1 MLTPAECSIAELAFV
16 FLFGCERRFSTWRGW
31 SGGGRENGHGC
42 GWHWKEFVTAKVEW
56 QRLWSMRVMATR
68 VALAFGLTCV
78 RLFSNGVNHSLNLDY
93 GSLVLPDQPTD
104 GLCA

>member
-1 MLTPAECSIAELAFV
+1 
-16 FLFGCERRFSTWRGW
+16 
-31 SGGGRENGHGC
+31 
-42 GWHWKEFVTAKVEW
+42 
-56 QRLWSMRVMATR
+56 MATR